1 MGRGEA
7 KRLRAELEMQSRR
20 RERRRYP
27 AELRE
32 RAVSYA
38 LRRREAGASDATV
51 AAELGLRVATLR
63 GWRRRRGSG
72 FRPVEVIVPA
82 RAMRA
87 AHATAPVERVV
98 VTTPRG
104 LRIEGLGLDDLVR
117 FVAELG

>member
-1 MGRGEA
+1 MARGEA
-7 KRLRAELEMQSRR
+7 TRLRAELELRSRG

-38 LRRREAGASDATV
+38 LARREAGASDMDV

-63 GWRRRRGSG
+63 GWRRRRRRVA
-72 FRPVEVIVPA
+72 FRPVEVIVPDST
-82 RAMRA
+82 RVREQA
-87 AHATAPVERVV
+87 AVAQLV
-98 VTTPRG
+98 VTTARG

-117 FVAELG
+117 LVAELG